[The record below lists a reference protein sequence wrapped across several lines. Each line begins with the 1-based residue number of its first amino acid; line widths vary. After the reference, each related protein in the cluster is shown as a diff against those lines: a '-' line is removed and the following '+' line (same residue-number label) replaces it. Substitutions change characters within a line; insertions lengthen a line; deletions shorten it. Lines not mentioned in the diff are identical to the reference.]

1 MTPGARRVL
10 QELSDDEDCDL
21 VTSGRLA
28 YCGNRATTRRV
39 VNELLGCMAIS
50 VSWKE
55 TETSVYYCINDTGRA
70 LLRRPELETEIAAA
84 IGRGPF
90 SIIADK
96 IVFI

>member
-1 MTPGARRVL
+1 MTPGARKVL
-10 QELSDDEDCDL
+10 QEMVDDDENDL
-21 VTSGRLA
+21 VVSGRLA

-55 TETSVYYCINDTGRA
+55 SETSIYYAINETGRA
-70 LLRRPELETEIAAA
+70 LLRRPELETEIAVALGKGA
-84 IGRGPF
+84 F
-90 SIIADK
+90 SIIDDK